1 MPEFFWCF
9 EAFRDLA
16 GRFRWHN
23 AVAFCRKVGEVR
35 FDVALLGQF
44 GLIMAGGQS
53 AGLHRVFTGNPAWLW
68 LGARAPAFTCVFT
81 GSPDWL

>member
-23 AVAFCRKVGEVR
+23 AVAFCRKVGER
-35 FDVALLGQF
+35 YDSTLLYWG
-44 GLIMAGGQS
+44 S
-53 AGLHRVFTGNPAWLW
+53 SAWLW
-68 LGARAPAFTCVFT
+68 LGDRAPAFTRVFT
-81 GSPDWL
+81 GSPA